1 MNYKNT
7 LTKSYHPFNPK
18 LKIIP
23 METSFSVIFI
33 LSLEQVYLLKCE
45 KRVVKSLTNHFFLAT
60 TGFLNNSGKP
70 LVEYR

>member
-1 MNYKNT
+1 
-7 LTKSYHPFNPK
+7 
-18 LKIIP
+18 

-45 KRVVKSLTNHFFLAT
+45 NQLQTTSKFYLRLAT